1 MERGRALTG
10 AGAGTMGIFQFTWSA
25 AGRSMDLVTAFVA
38 MLLVVWLIERHR
50 RRPGEGAADAV
61 AVAVTALW
69 CLLVSATGTG
79 SVLSTLGEVA
89 RNLAW
94 LMVVLALFA
103 RDRRDETVRP
113 VRPVL
118 AALALVE
125 LFQIALV
132 VLAQRYAGFPE
143 AVVMI
148 GQMSDLFHLLSTT
161 GALVLVHNLYAGSV
175 AGQRGAV
182 RWSCLAL
189 ALIWGYDLNYY
200 TIAYLARGVPA
211 ELVTLR
217 ALAQMVAMVMIGLAA
232 RKGSSL
238 RLSPSRTVAFQSL
251 VLLII
256 GIYLIVM
263 VGAAQSVA
271 WAGGNTSELVQ
282 LGFAFVTTVMII
294 ALVPSARLRRWLNV
308 VLAKHFFQHRYDYRA
323 EWLRFARTIGRA
335 DANAQPLH
343 ARVVQAVA
351 DITDSARGVLLVPG
365 EGGALVLAARWQWP
379 TLDVPAV
386 AIDARA
392 VAFLERS
399 GFIVDLDQV
408 RAGTDHA
415 GEASLIPA
423 WMVDEEA
430 IWVLVP
436 LLHFERLVGL
446 VVLGRPALPR
456 ELDWEDFDLLRV
468 VGQQLASFLAEQGA
482 HAALLEAS
490 RFDEFNRRIAFVMHD
505 IKNLASQL
513 ALLARNA
520 ERHAD
525 NPAFRSDMLVTLRN
539 AADKLNALIARLSR
553 YGAGTVSAIEPVD
566 ASAVAQAVAA
576 RCNTALGTVQVFATD
591 VQPCLVLAARD
602 TLDQVISHLVQNALD
617 ATEGKLGVFLHTR
630 TDAGHGVIEVVDS
643 GSGMS
648 ADFVRNRLFTP
659 FVSTKPG
666 GFGIGAFEAREL
678 VNAMHGRLEV
688 ESREG
693 LGSRFAI
700 RLPRAPDG
708 AGAHSATPAIPAPAT
723 KAAVS

>member
-1 MERGRALTG
+1 
-10 AGAGTMGIFQFTWSA
+10 
-25 AGRSMDLVTAFVA
+25 MDLVAAFVA
-38 MLLVVWLIERHR
+38 MLLVVWLIDRHR
-50 RRPGEGAADAV
+50 RGRGTTRADIA

-69 CLLVSATGTG
+69 CMVASATGATG
-79 SVLSTLGEVA
+79 GLATLGEVV

-94 LMVVLALFA
+94 LVVMLTLFA
-103 RDRRDETVRP
+103 RDNRHATVGP

-118 AALALVE
+118 AVLALVE
-125 LFQIALV
+125 LLQIALV
-132 VLAQRYAGFPE
+132 VLSARFASIP
-143 AVVMI
+143 AALTMI
-148 GQMSDLFHLLSTT
+148 GQLSDLFHLLMTT
-161 GALVLVHNLYAGSV
+161 GALVLVHNLYIGAV
-175 AGQRGAV
+175 AGQRGGV

-200 TIAYLARGVPA
+200 TIAYLGHMVPA
-211 ELVTLR
+211 ELVALR
-217 ALAQMVAMVMIGLAA
+217 GLAQVVALVMVGIAA
-232 RKGSSL
+232 RSGASL
-238 RLSPSRTVAFQSL
+238 RLSPSRAVAFQSL
-251 VLLII
+251 MLLII

-282 LGFAFVTTVMII
+282 LGFAFVTTVAII

-351 DITDSARGVLLVPG
+351 DITDSARGLLLVPG
-365 EGGALVLAARWQWP
+365 ESGTMVLAARWQWA

-386 AIDARA
+386 AMDART

-415 GEASLIPA
+415 GETALVPA
-423 WMVDEEA
+423 WMIGEES

-446 VVLGRPALPR
+446 VVLGRPAPVR

-468 VGQQLASFLAEQGA
+468 VGQQLASFLAEQTS

-525 NPAFRSDMLVTLRN
+525 NPEFRRDMLVTLRN

-553 YGAGTVSAIEPVD
+553 YGAGAVTASEPID
-566 ASAVAQAVAA
+566 AGEVIGAVAT
-576 RCNTALGTVQVFATD
+576 RCNAALGRPQVFAAD
-591 VQPCLVLAARD
+591 VQPCPVLAARD
-602 TLDQVISHLVQNALD
+602 TLDQVLSHLVQNALD
-617 ATEGKLGVFLHTR
+617 ATEGTLGVVLNCR
-630 TDAGHGVIEVVDS
+630 TDGADGVIEVVDS

-678 VNAMHGRLEV
+678 VHAMRGRLEV

-693 LGSRFAI
+693 LGSRFTI
-700 RLPRAPDG
+700 RLPLAPDCANTG
-708 AGAHSATPAIPAPAT
+708 AVPLSVPFSAT

>member
-1 MERGRALTG
+1 
-10 AGAGTMGIFQFTWSA
+10 
-25 AGRSMDLVTAFVA
+25 MDLAAAFGA
-38 MLLVVWLIERHR
+38 MLLVVWLIDRHR
-50 RRPGEGAADAV
+50 RRRGTSQADIV

-69 CLLVSATGTG
+69 CLIESATGPTT
-79 SVLSTLGEVA
+79 VLATLGEVA

-94 LMVVLALFA
+94 LMVVLTLFA
-103 RDRRDETVRP
+103 RDNRDETVGP

-125 LFQIALV
+125 LFQILLV
-132 VLAQRYAGFPE
+132 VLAARFAEIPA
-143 AVVMI
+143 AVTMI
-148 GQMSDLFHLLSTT
+148 GQLSDLFHLLMTT
-161 GALVLVHNLYAGSV
+161 GALVLVHNLYVGAV

-182 RWSCLAL
+182 RWSCFAL

-200 TIAYLARGVPA
+200 TIAYLGHIVPDELVALRGVA
-211 ELVTLR
+211 QLV
-217 ALAQMVAMVMIGLAA
+217 AVVMIGFAA
-232 RKGSSL
+232 RSGASL
-238 RLSPSRTVAFQSL
+238 RLSPSRAVAFQSL
-251 VLLII
+251 MLLII

-282 LGFAFVTTVMII
+282 LGFAFVTTVVII

-335 DANAQPLH
+335 NGEHNDRSGANVQPLH

-351 DITDSARGVLLVPG
+351 DITDSARGLLLVPG
-365 EGGALVLAARWQWP
+365 EGGALVLAARWQWA
-379 TLDVPAV
+379 TLDVPAM
-386 AIDARA
+386 AMDART

-415 GEASLIPA
+415 GESALVPT
-423 WMVDEEA
+423 WMIGEEA

-446 VVLGRPALPR
+446 VVLGRPALVR

-468 VGQQLASFLAEQGA
+468 VGQQLASFLAEQTS

-525 NPAFRSDMLVTLRN
+525 NPEFRRDMLVTLRN

-553 YGAGTVSAIEPVD
+553 YGAGAVTASEPVNAD
-566 ASAVAQAVAA
+566 EVIGAVAT
-576 RCNTALGTVQVFATD
+576 RCNAALGHNQVFAAD
-591 VQPCLVLAARD
+591 VQPCPVLAARD
-602 TLDQVISHLVQNALD
+602 TLDQVLSHLVQNALD
-617 ATEGKLGVFLHTR
+617 ATEGSLGVVLNCR
-630 TDAGHGVIEVVDS
+630 VERDHGMGEHGLIEVVDS
-643 GSGMS
+643 GTGMS

-678 VNAMHGRLEV
+678 IHAMRGRLDV

-693 LGSRFAI
+693 LGSRFII
-700 RLPRAPDG
+700 RLPIAPDR
-708 AGAHSATPAIPAPAT
+708 ASSAPAMPFLPIPTT
-723 KAAVS
+723 KAALS

>member
-1 MERGRALTG
+1 MNHMLTWTATGRW
-10 AGAGTMGIFQFTWSA
+10 I
-25 AGRSMDLVTAFVA
+25 DLMAAFVA
-38 MLLVVWLIERHR
+38 MLLVVWLIDRHR
-50 RRPGEGAADAV
+50 RRRGTSQAEII
-61 AVAVTALW
+61 AVAVTAMW
-69 CLLVSATGTG
+69 CLIASAAGPG
-79 SVLSTLGEVA
+79 SVQAALGEVA

-94 LMVVLALFA
+94 LMVVLTLFA
-103 RDRRDETVRP
+103 RDHRDQTVGP

-118 AALALVE
+118 AVLALVE
-125 LFQIALV
+125 LFQIALAM
-132 VLAQRYAGFPE
+132 LADRFSLFPA
-143 AVVMI
+143 AVTMI
-148 GQMSDLFHLLSTT
+148 GQLSDLFHLLVAT
-161 GALVLVHNLYAGSV
+161 GALVLVHNLYVGAV

-182 RWSCLAL
+182 RWSCMAL

-200 TIAYLARGVPA
+200 TIAYLGHSVPD
-211 ELVTLR
+211 ELVALR
-217 ALAQMVAMVMIGLAA
+217 GLAQAMAVVMFGMAA
-232 RKGSSL
+232 RSGASL
-238 RLSPSRTVAFQSL
+238 RLSPSRAVAFQSL
-251 VLLII
+251 MLLII

-282 LGFAFVTTVMII
+282 LGFAFVTTVVII

-335 DANAQPLH
+335 DANALPLH

-351 DITDSARGVLLVPG
+351 DITDSARGLLLVPG
-365 EGGALVLAARWQWP
+365 EGGGLVLAARWQWP
-379 TLDVPAV
+379 TAEVPAC
-386 AIDARA
+386 AMDGAT
-392 VAFLERS
+392 VAFLESS

-408 RAGTDHA
+408 RAGTDPS
-415 GEASLIPA
+415 GESALVPA
-423 WMVDEEA
+423 WMIGEEA

-525 NPAFRSDMLVTLRN
+525 NPEFRRDMLVTLRN

-553 YGAGTVSAIEPVD
+553 YGAGAVPTSEPVD
-566 ASAVAQAVAA
+566 AAEVADAVA
-576 RCNTALGTVQVFATD
+576 RRYNTALGVAQVFAGD
-591 VQPCLVLAARD
+591 VRPCCVLAARD
-602 TLDQVISHLVQNALD
+602 TLDQVLSHLVQNALD
-617 ATEGKLGVFLHTR
+617 ATEGNLGVILNAR
-630 TDAGHGVIEVVDS
+630 VESGQGVIEVVDS

-648 ADFVRNRLFTP
+648 ADFVRNRLFKP

-678 VNAMHGRLEV
+678 VHAMHGRLDV

-693 LGSRFAI
+693 LGSRFTI
-700 RLPRAPDG
+700 RLPL
-708 AGAHSATPAIPAPAT
+708 SPAAEADQAEPST
-723 KAAVS
+723 LSTTTMKAAVS

>member
-1 MERGRALTG
+1 MHPVLTW
-10 AGAGTMGIFQFTWSA
+10 IA
-25 AGRSMDLVTAFVA
+25 AGRWMDLVAAFVA
-38 MLLVVWLIERHR
+38 MLLVVWLIDRYR
-50 RRPGEGAADAV
+50 RRRGGTNQADIV
-61 AVAVTALW
+61 AVAVTAVW
-69 CLLVSATGTG
+69 CLIGSASGAVN
-79 SVLSTLGEVA
+79 VLSTLGEVA

-94 LMVVLALFA
+94 LMVLLTLFA
-103 RDRRDETVRP
+103 RDHRDETVAP

-125 LFQIALV
+125 LFQIVLV
-132 VLAQRYAGFPE
+132 VLADRFAALPA
-143 AVVMI
+143 AVTMI
-148 GQMSDLFHLLSTT
+148 GQLSDLFHLLMTT
-161 GALVLVHNLYAGSV
+161 GALVLVHNLYVGAV

-200 TIAYLARGVPA
+200 TIAYLGRVVPD
-211 ELVTLR
+211 ELIALR
-217 ALAQMVAMVMIGLAA
+217 ALAQMIAVVMIGLAA
-232 RKGSSL
+232 RSGASL
-238 RLSPSRTVAFQSL
+238 RLSPSRAVAFQSL
-251 VLLII
+251 MLLII

-282 LGFAFVTTVMII
+282 LGFAFVTTVVII
-294 ALVPSARLRRWLNV
+294 ALVPSARLRRWINV

-351 DITDSARGVLLVPG
+351 DITDSARGLLLVPG

-379 TLDVPAV
+379 TLDVPAA
-386 AIDARA
+386 AIDAET
-392 VAFLERS
+392 VAFLEHS

-415 GEASLIPA
+415 GETALVPD
-423 WMVDEEA
+423 WMIAEEA

-446 VVLGRPALPR
+446 VVLGRPALVR

-525 NPAFRSDMLVTLRN
+525 NPEFRRDMLVTLRS

-553 YGAGTVSAIEPVD
+553 YGAGAVATSEPVD
-566 ASAVAQAVAA
+566 AAEAIRAVAA
-576 RCNTALGTVQVFATD
+576 RCNAALGTAQVFAAD
-591 VQPCLVLAARD
+591 VQPCRVLAARD
-602 TLDQVISHLVQNALD
+602 TLDQVLSHLVQNALD
-617 ATEGKLGVFLHTR
+617 ATQGPLGVFLHCR
-630 TDAGHGVIEVVDS
+630 VDGEYGVIDVVDS
-643 GSGMS
+643 GTGMS
-648 ADFVRNRLFTP
+648 ADFVRNRLFKP

-678 VNAMHGRLEV
+678 VHAMRGRLDV

-693 LGSRFAI
+693 LGSRFSI
-700 RLPRAPDG
+700 RLPLAP
-708 AGAHSATPAIPAPAT
+708 AAAASLSATPVLVPTAP